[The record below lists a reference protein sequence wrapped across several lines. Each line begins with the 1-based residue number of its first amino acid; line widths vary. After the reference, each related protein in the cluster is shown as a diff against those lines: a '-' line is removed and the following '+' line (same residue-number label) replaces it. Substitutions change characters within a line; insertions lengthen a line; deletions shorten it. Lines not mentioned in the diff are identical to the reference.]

1 MTSPRPAAPL
11 QFDPPPR
18 VFPRSQAGDGRLAEK
33 GIPDVNPRRILPLLL
48 AALVCAA
55 LAAPGTSSAYV
66 VGIADQAPALF
77 TNQYFEQLAPM
88 RTRYITAIDSIFKQR
103 DLVDDWMDAA
113 QAADMEV
120 VVAFNP
126 PLGMRCP
133 NIGRAKGCRPISA
146 AAYRRAFRAFRE
158 RYPFV
163 RIYQPWNEVNNLT
176 QPTARYPDAV
186 VTYYQIAKANC
197 RGCIVLGADIQDLP
211 NMAQY
216 STAIL
221 RAFRDRHVPVP
232 KLWGLHNYT
241 DTNRFVKDKNSSM
254 RRAARILPGKIWLTE
269 TAGLFRFQPQNARQ
283 SFRPDLRRQMRAM
296 VAIFNQADRYSNKIA
311 RVYLYQWFAS
321 PPSNRWDS
329 AVLDIHGLPRPV
341 FDVLL
346 QNRVL
351 FR

>member
-1 MTSPRPAAPL
+1 VISRRFL
-11 QFDPPPR
+11 
-18 VFPRSQAGDGRLAEK
+18 LA
-33 GIPDVNPRRILPLLL
+33 LL
-48 AALVCAA
+48 AALVCALMVVPA
-55 LAAPGTSSAYV
+55 TGHAYV
-66 VGIADQAPALF
+66 VGVADQNPALF
-77 TNQYFEQLAPM
+77 TNTYFEQLAPA

-103 DLVDDWMDAA
+103 DLVDAWMDAA

-126 PLGMRCP
+126 PLNMRCP
-133 NIGRAKGCRPISA
+133 NIGRAKGCKPITAS
-146 AAYRRAFRAFRE
+146 AFRKAFVAFHK
-158 RYPFV
+158 RYPQV

-186 VTYYQIAKANC
+186 VTYYKIVKANC

-211 NMAQY
+211 NMASY
-216 STAIL
+216 STAVL
-221 RAFRDRHVPVP
+221 RAFRAQHVPTP
-232 KLWGLHNYT
+232 KVWGLHNYT

-283 SFRPDLRRQMRAM
+283 SFRPDLARQKRAM
-296 VAIFNQADRYSNKIA
+296 QAIFNQANHYRRKID

-321 PPSNRWDS
+321 PPTNRWDS
-329 AVLDIHGLPRPV
+329 AILDAHGLPRPV
-341 FDVLL
+341 YDVLL
-346 QNRVL
+346 ANRTL